1 MSWNVAQEILANV
14 SASSDVE
21 KHKILTFYCTSN
33 SVLDHTVCV
42 LPAKGKRRSFF
53 FSRERRSWLRLCMR
67 PEVIEGGRYF

>member
-1 MSWNVAQEILANV
+1 MSWNKAQEFLANV
-14 SASSDVE
+14 SAPSDVE

-42 LPAKGKRRSFF
+42 LPAKGKRRVFF
-53 FSRERRSWLRLCMR
+53 FPQERCRLRLCMR